1 MSEVKTSRK
10 LLVSE
15 IRRGDPCYTYSQ
27 RLRERFETEINV
39 TVELAVSQAD
49 DWDWCWAASHLLTQA
64 GYEEFLEIVDK
75 AEDAQSDDLK
85 ELRELASQKR
95 EEAHAKYDHVLRTEQ
110 EKQGHWW
117 ITDDAYRAANLA
129 YSEVTEATEAA
140 LEAARKITEARVN
153 KIAAQTFAEL
163 YIGEEGTEE
172 QTGND
177 KWYDRDDDYYEDDYD
192 DSYDENEDY

>member
-15 IRRGDPCYTYSQ
+15 ILRGDPCYTYSQ

-39 TVELAVSQAD
+39 TVELALSQAD
-49 DWDWCWAASHLLTQA
+49 DWDWYWAASRLLTEA
-64 GYEEFLEIVDK
+64 GYEKFSQTV
-75 AEDAQSDDLK
+75 
-85 ELRELASQKR
+85 REAN
-95 EEAHAKYDHVLRTEQ
+95 
-110 EKQGHWW
+110 EKQEEGLEPLRAMFRTAHQQARIEYNRVLEAENPKTGAWY
-117 ITDDAYRAANLA
+117 DNAAYRAANQA
-129 YSEVTEATEAA
+129 YSRVTEVIDAAYEAA
-140 LEAARKITEARVN
+140 SKVVQSRVN
-153 KIAAQTFAEL
+153 KVAAEAFATL

-177 KWYDRDDDYYEDDYD
+177 KWYGRDDDYD